1 MRNIRLLTVIAAAAM
16 GLSACSGTGVKTADQ
31 TAGNA
36 AAQETEA
43 KETADAS
50 ADAENEKTTETA
62 ADRTTVTVKTLN
74 ANKEE
79 IDLIKQYF
87 L

>member
-36 AAQETEA
+36 AAQETEG
-43 KETADAS
+43 KETAGWKPPKA
-50 ADAENEKTTETA
+50 KT
-62 ADRTTVTVKTLN
+62 RHN
-74 ANKEE
+74 
-79 IDLIKQYF
+79 
-87 L
+87 

>member
-43 KETADAS
+43 KETADAAGGARKS
-50 ADAENEKTTETA
+50 LFEKQPTRRLTQ
-62 ADRTTVTVKTLN
+62 KT
-74 ANKEE
+74 KKPQ
-79 IDLIKQYF
+79 KQPQIEPQ
-87 L
+87 LQ